1 MFWSQVVGFMMSGTK
16 QNEILWQIRPALG
29 ERLSMM
35 DFKKSPL
42 WAAGAP
48 REKPAAL
55 TLIVFMHRV
64 LYPGRKGDSTLCNF
78 FRFYFV

>member
-1 MFWSQVVGFMMSGTK
+1 MVGFVMSRAEEN
-16 QNEILWQIRPALG
+16 QVLRQIRPALG
-29 ERLSMM
+29 EGLSMM

-42 WAAGAP
+42 RATFSP
-48 REKPAAL
+48 RKKPAAL

-64 LYPGRKGDSTLCNF
+64 LYPSRKGDSTLCNF